1 MYVYVG
7 THWNKV
13 VGGQMENRE
22 QEIEK
27 KQKRDS
33 GETRT

>member
-13 VGGQMENRE
+13 VCVQMENRE